1 MFNEREALRLRLEQ
15 LNEAEVKVIRE
26 YQIERDK
33 IYAKLRELDNA
44 GSLSDTKKEFRPE
57 KKNDSLPV
65 LAELAAQEMRSYQK
79 PQTQP
84 QSSQQQ
90 MQSITSLPAG
100 IPDGSTRRRRGTARP
115 GSKAAKLRE
124 AAIKTLKRH
133 NAAIKSSELQKEI
146 EKESGLEIPNMT
158 TFMQSL
164 IKMYPEVKKPYRGQ
178 YILEGEISQETAE
191 TANDTAAE

>member
-1 MFNEREALRLRLEQ
+1 DA
-15 LNEAEVKVIRE
+15 
-26 YQIERDK
+26 
-33 IYAKLRELDNA
+33 IYAKLRELDRQ
-44 GSLSDTKKEFRPE
+44 GTGLVSDTKKEVRTE
-57 KKNDSLPV
+57 RKTDSLPV
-65 LAELAAQEMRSYQK
+65 LAELAAQEMRSYQ
-79 PQTQP
+79 PP
-84 QSSQQQ
+84 AQS
-90 MQSITSLPAG
+90 QSNSASTLGTGQLNSAPVG
-100 IPDGSTRRRRGTARP
+100 IPEGSTRRRRGTARP

-178 YILEGEISQETAE
+178 YILEGDIQTEDE
-191 TANDTAAE
+191 

>member
-26 YQIERDK
+26 YQIERDA
-33 IYAKLRELDNA
+33 IYAKLRELDRQGTGGLVA
-44 GSLSDTKKEFRPE
+44 DTKKEVRTDR
-57 KKNDSLPV
+57 KTDSLPV
-65 LAELAAQEMRSYQK
+65 LAELAAQEMRSYQ
-79 PQTQP
+79 QP
-84 QSSQQQ
+84 AQS
-90 MQSITSLPAG
+90 QSNATSPLGTGQLNGAPVG
-100 IPDGSTRRRRGTARP
+100 IPEGSTRRRRGTARP

-178 YILEGEISQETAE
+178 YILEGDIQTEDE
-191 TANDTAAE
+191 

>member
-26 YQIERDK
+26 YQIERDA
-33 IYAKLRELDNA
+33 IYAKLRELDRQ
-44 GSLSDTKKEFRPE
+44 GTGLVSDTKKEVRTE
-57 KKNDSLPV
+57 RKTDSLPV
-65 LAELAAQEMRSYQK
+65 LAELAAQEMRSYQ
-79 PQTQP
+79 PP
-84 QSSQQQ
+84 AQSNAS
-90 MQSITSLPAG
+90 SSLGTGQLNGAPVG
-100 IPDGSTRRRRGTARP
+100 IPEGSTRRRRGTARP

-178 YILEGEISQETAE
+178 YILEGDIQTEDE
-191 TANDTAAE
+191 

>member
-26 YQIERDK
+26 YQIERDT
-33 IYAKLRELDNA
+33 IYAKLRELDRQ
-44 GSLSDTKKEFRPE
+44 GTGLVTDTKKEMRSD
-57 KKNDSLPV
+57 KKTDSLPV
-65 LAELAAQEMRSYQK
+65 LAELAAQEVRSFQQQ
-79 PQTQP
+79 QTQ
-84 QSSQQQ
+84 SNA
-90 MQSITSLPAG
+90 TSPLGTGQLNGAPVG
-100 IPDGSTRRRRGTARP
+100 IPEGSRRRRGTARP

-178 YILEGEISQETAE
+178 YILEGDIQTEEE
-191 TANDTAAE
+191 

>member
-33 IYAKLRELDNA
+33 IYAKLRELDGIPA
-44 GSLSDTKKEFRPE
+44 PKLQDYTKESESNRKTE
-57 KKNDSLPV
+57 SLPV
-65 LAELAAQEMRSYQK
+65 LAELAAQEMKSYHQPQEQK
-79 PQTQP
+79 EVQTQEA
-84 QSSQQQ
+84 SSQ
-90 MQSITSLPAG
+90 LPER
-100 IPDGSTRRRRGTARP
+100 ISRRRRGTARP

-178 YILEGEISQETAE
+178 YILEGDIPEESEA
-191 TANDTAAE
+191 

>member
-26 YQIERDK
+26 YQIERDA
-33 IYAKLRELDNA
+33 IYAKLRELDRQ
-44 GSLSDTKKEFRPE
+44 GTGLVTDTKKEVRTE
-57 KKNDSLPV
+57 RKTDSLPV
-65 LAELAAQEMRSYQK
+65 LAELAAQEMRSYNQ
-79 PQTQP
+79 PAQTQSNVI
-84 QSSQQQ
+84 SSLGTGQ
-90 MQSITSLPAG
+90 LNGGAPVG
-100 IPDGSTRRRRGTARP
+100 IPEGSTRRRRGTARP

-178 YILEGEISQETAE
+178 YILEGDIQTEDE
-191 TANDTAAE
+191 

>member
-26 YQIERDK
+26 YQTERDA
-33 IYAKLRELDNA
+33 IYAKLRELDRQ
-44 GSLSDTKKEFRPE
+44 GSGLVSDTKKEVRTE
-57 KKNDSLPV
+57 RKTDSLPV
-65 LAELAAQEMRSYQK
+65 LAELAAQEMRSYQ
-79 PQTQP
+79 QP
-84 QSSQQQ
+84 SQQQ
-90 MQSITSLPAG
+90 SNAASPLGTGQLNSAPVG

-178 YILEGEISQETAE
+178 YILEGDIQTEDE
-191 TANDTAAE
+191 

>member
-1 MFNEREALRLRLEQ
+1 EREALRLRLEQ

-33 IYAKLRELDNA
+33 IYAKLRELDRN
-44 GSLSDTKKEFRPE
+44 GSPSEIKKDFRSE
-57 KKNDSLPV
+57 KKPDSLPV
-65 LAELAAQEMRSYQK
+65 LAELAAQEIRSYQ
-79 PQTQP
+79 PQ
-84 QSSQQQ
+84 SQQQ
-90 MQSITSLPAG
+90 SVQPQLQSISSLPAG
-100 IPDGSTRRRRGTARP
+100 IPDGTTRRRRGTARP

-178 YILEGEISQETAE
+178 YILEGEIESAE
-191 TANDTAAE
+191 SANE

>member
-33 IYAKLRELDNA
+33 IYAKLRELDRN
-44 GSLSDTKKEFRPE
+44 GSSAAETKKDFRPE
-57 KKNDSLPV
+57 RKSESLPV
-65 LAELAAQEMRSYQK
+65 LAELAAQEIRSYQ
-79 PQTQP
+79 PQQASQPQP
-84 QSSQQQ
+84 QSTS
-90 MQSITSLPAG
+90 SIPAG
-100 IPDGSTRRRRGTARP
+100 IPDGTTRRRRGTARP

-178 YILEGEISQETAE
+178 YILEGEIASDSAE
-191 TANDTAAE
+191 NVTE

>member
-33 IYAKLRELDNA
+33 IYAKLRELDNT

-57 KKNDSLPV
+57 KKSDSLPV

-84 QSSQQQ
+84 QSSQPQ
-90 MQSITSLPAG
+90 MQQSITSLPAG

-115 GSKAAKLRE
+115 DQKRQNCAKQR
-124 AAIKTLKRH
+124 LKR
-133 NAAIKSSELQKEI
+133 
-146 EKESGLEIPNMT
+146 
-158 TFMQSL
+158 
-164 IKMYPEVKKPYRGQ
+164 
-178 YILEGEISQETAE
+178 
-191 TANDTAAE
+191 

>member
-26 YQIERDK
+26 YQIERDN
-33 IYAKLRELDNA
+33 IYAKLRELDRPSSFNN
-44 GSLSDTKKEFRPE
+44 DTKKDFRTDRKSE
-57 KKNDSLPV
+57 SLPV
-65 LAELAAQEMRSYQK
+65 LAELAAQEMKSYQ
-79 PQTQP
+79 QQQQQA
-84 QSSQQQ
+84 QSSQKTQQ
-90 MQSITSLPAG
+90 QTSQQASVLPAG
-100 IPDGSTRRRRGTARP
+100 IPDGTTRRRRGTARP

-178 YILEGEISQETAE
+178 YILEGDISTETE
-191 TANDTAAE
+191 QQ

>member
-26 YQIERDK
+26 YQIERDA
-33 IYAKLRELDNA
+33 IYAKLRELDRQ
-44 GSLSDTKKEFRPE
+44 GTGLVSDTKKEVRTE
-57 KKNDSLPV
+57 RKTDSLPV
-65 LAELAAQEMRSYQK
+65 LAELAAQEMRSYQQ
-79 PQTQP
+79 PAQP
-84 QSSQQQ
+84 QSS
-90 MQSITSLPAG
+90 SLGTGQLNGAPVG
-100 IPDGSTRRRRGTARP
+100 IPEGSTRRRRGTARP

-124 AAIKTLKRH
+124 
-133 NAAIKSSELQKEI
+133 AAIKSSELQKEI

-178 YILEGEISQETAE
+178 YILEGDIQTEDE
-191 TANDTAAE
+191 

>member
-1 MFNEREALRLRLEQ
+1 
-15 LNEAEVKVIRE
+15 
-26 YQIERDK
+26 
-33 IYAKLRELDNA
+33 
-44 GSLSDTKKEFRPE
+44 
-57 KKNDSLPV
+57 
-65 LAELAAQEMRSYQK
+65 
-79 PQTQP
+79 
-84 QSSQQQ
+84 

-164 IKMYPEVKKPYRGQ
+164 IKMYPEVK
-178 YILEGEISQETAE
+178 
-191 TANDTAAE
+191 NHTAANIFLREKFLRKQQKRQMIRLLNKTVKTACVTQAVFCAFPLILRK

>member
-26 YQIERDK
+26 YQIERDN
-33 IYAKLRELDNA
+33 IYAKLRELDRPSSFNN
-44 GSLSDTKKEFRPE
+44 DTKKDFRTE
-57 KKNDSLPV
+57 RKTESLPV
-65 LAELAAQEMRSYQK
+65 LAELAAQEMKSYQ
-79 PQTQP
+79 
-84 QSSQQQ
+84 QQQ
-90 MQSITSLPAG
+90 MQTSQKTQQQTSPQASALPAG
-100 IPDGSTRRRRGTARP
+100 IPDGTTRRRRGTARP

-178 YILEGEISQETAE
+178 YILEGDISTETE
-191 TANDTAAE
+191 KQ

>member
-33 IYAKLRELDNA
+33 IYAKLRELDRN
-44 GSLSDTKKEFRPE
+44 GSSAAETKKDFRPE
-57 KKNDSLPV
+57 RKSESLPV
-65 LAELAAQEMRSYQK
+65 LAELAAQEIRSYQ
-79 PQTQP
+79 PQQASQPQP
-84 QSSQQQ
+84 QSIS
-90 MQSITSLPAG
+90 SIPAG
-100 IPDGSTRRRRGTARP
+100 IPDGTTRRRRGTARP

-178 YILEGEISQETAE
+178 YILEGEIASESAE
-191 TANDTAAE
+191 NVTE

>member
-26 YQIERDK
+26 YQIERDN
-33 IYAKLRELDNA
+33 IYAKLRELDRPASFN
-44 GSLSDTKKEFRPE
+44 DTRKDYRPE
-57 KKNDSLPV
+57 RKSEQLPV
-65 LAELAAQEMRSYQK
+65 LAELAAQEMKSYQK
-79 PQTQP
+79 NP
-84 QSSQQQ
+84 QSTQNLQNPQKPIS
-90 MQSITSLPAG
+90 TLPAG
-100 IPDGSTRRRRGTARP
+100 IPEGATRRRRGTARP

-146 EKESGLEIPNMT
+146 EKESGLDIPNMT

-178 YILEGEISQETAE
+178 YILEGDISTESDQQS
-191 TANDTAAE
+191 

>member
-1 MFNEREALRLRLEQ
+1 M
-15 LNEAEVKVIRE
+15 
-26 YQIERDK
+26 
-33 IYAKLRELDNA
+33 
-44 GSLSDTKKEFRPE
+44 
-57 KKNDSLPV
+57 
-65 LAELAAQEMRSYQK
+65 LAELAAQEIRSYQ
-79 PQTQP
+79 PQQASQPQP
-84 QSSQQQ
+84 QSIS
-90 MQSITSLPAG
+90 SIPAG
-100 IPDGSTRRRRGTARP
+100 IPDGTTRRRRGTARP

-178 YILEGEISQETAE
+178 YILEGEIASDSAE
-191 TANDTAAE
+191 NVTE

>member
-33 IYAKLRELDNA
+33 IYAKLRELDRN
-44 GSLSDTKKEFRPE
+44 GSPSEIKKDFRSE
-57 KKNDSLPV
+57 KKPDSLPV
-65 LAELAAQEMRSYQK
+65 LAELAAQEIRSYQ
-79 PQTQP
+79 PQ
-84 QSSQQQ
+84 SQQQ
-90 MQSITSLPAG
+90 SSVQPQLQSISSLPAG
-100 IPDGSTRRRRGTARP
+100 IPDGTTRRRRGTARP

-178 YILEGEISQETAE
+178 YILEGEIESAE
-191 TANDTAAE
+191 SANE

>member
-26 YQIERDK
+26 YQIERDA
-33 IYAKLRELDNA
+33 IYAKLRELDRQ
-44 GSLSDTKKEFRPE
+44 GTGLVTDTKRSTYRE
-57 KKNDSLPV
+57 KTDSLPV
-65 LAELAAQEMRSYQK
+65 LAELAAQEMRSYNQ
-79 PQTQP
+79 PAQTQSNVT
-84 QSSQQQ
+84 SSLGTGQ
-90 MQSITSLPAG
+90 LNGAPVG
-100 IPDGSTRRRRGTARP
+100 IPEGSTRRRRGTARP

-133 NAAIKSSELQKEI
+133 NAAIKSSELQKRL
-146 EKESGLEIPNMT
+146 KKSGLEIPNMT

-178 YILEGEISQETAE
+178 YILEGDIQTEDE
-191 TANDTAAE
+191 

>member
-26 YQIERDK
+26 YQIERDA
-33 IYAKLRELDNA
+33 IYAKLRELDRQ
-44 GSLSDTKKEFRPE
+44 GSGLVTDTKKEIRSE
-57 KKNDSLPV
+57 RKTDSLPV
-65 LAELAAQEMRSYQK
+65 LAELAAQEMRSYQQ
-79 PQTQP
+79 PQTQSTMT
-84 QSSQQQ
+84 SSLGTGQ
-90 MQSITSLPAG
+90 LNGAPVG

-178 YILEGEISQETAE
+178 YILEGDIQTEDE
-191 TANDTAAE
+191 

>member
-33 IYAKLRELDNA
+33 IYAKLRELDNT

-57 KKNDSLPV
+57 KKSDSLPV

-84 QSSQQQ
+84 QSS
-90 MQSITSLPAG
+90 SRRCSLLRLFPPAFQTVLQEEEEG
-100 IPDGSTRRRRGTARP
+100 RRDRDQKRQNC
-115 GSKAAKLRE
+115 AKQR
-124 AAIKTLKRH
+124 LKH
-133 NAAIKSSELQKEI
+133 
-146 EKESGLEIPNMT
+146 
-158 TFMQSL
+158 
-164 IKMYPEVKKPYRGQ
+164 
-178 YILEGEISQETAE
+178 
-191 TANDTAAE
+191 

>member
-26 YQIERDK
+26 YQIERDA
-33 IYAKLRELDNA
+33 IYAKLRELDRQ
-44 GSLSDTKKEFRPE
+44 GTGLVTDTKKEVRTE
-57 KKNDSLPV
+57 RKTDSLPV
-65 LAELAAQEMRSYQK
+65 LAELAAQEMRSYNQ
-79 PQTQP
+79 PAQTQSNVT
-84 QSSQQQ
+84 SSLGTGQ
-90 MQSITSLPAG
+90 LNAAPVG
-100 IPDGSTRRRRGTARP
+100 IPEGSTRRRRGTARP

-178 YILEGEISQETAE
+178 YILEGDIQTEDE
-191 TANDTAAE
+191 

>member
-1 MFNEREALRLRLEQ
+1 MEAQQRKQ
-15 LNEAEVKVIRE
+15 K
-26 YQIERDK
+26 D
-33 IYAKLRELDNA
+33 
-44 GSLSDTKKEFRPE
+44 FRPE
-57 KKNDSLPV
+57 RKSESLPV
-65 LAELAAQEMRSYQK
+65 LAELAAQEIRSYQ
-79 PQTQP
+79 PQQASQPQP
-84 QSSQQQ
+84 QSIS
-90 MQSITSLPAG
+90 SIPAG
-100 IPDGSTRRRRGTARP
+100 IPDGTTRRRRGTARP

-178 YILEGEISQETAE
+178 YILEGEIASDSAE
-191 TANDTAAE
+191 NVTE

>member
-26 YQIERDK
+26 YQIERDN
-33 IYAKLRELDNA
+33 IYAKLRELDRPSSFNN
-44 GSLSDTKKEFRPE
+44 DTKKDFRTE
-57 KKNDSLPV
+57 RKTESLPV
-65 LAELAAQEMRSYQK
+65 LAELAAQEMKSYQ
-79 PQTQP
+79 QQQQQA
-84 QSSQQQ
+84 QSSQKTQQ
-90 MQSITSLPAG
+90 QTSQQASVLPAG
-100 IPDGSTRRRRGTARP
+100 IPDGTTRRRRGTARP

-178 YILEGEISQETAE
+178 YILEGDISTETE
-191 TANDTAAE
+191 QQ